1 MFRSIHEKQ
10 NVGKDTVPLE
20 ARRGT
25 PTGNVFRE
33 GTLEL
38 FEIRAGRGSK
48 NPCSVRSPVSFCL
61 GARSG
66 CYGGYCVLSL
76 GDSCPTIHRGEDFSD
91 HFYYLR

>member
-10 NVGKDTVPLE
+10 NVATDTVPLE

-48 NPCSVRSPVSFCL
+48 NPCSVRSPSEIWYDY
-61 GARSG
+61 R
-66 CYGGYCVLSL
+66 
-76 GDSCPTIHRGEDFSD
+76 RG
-91 HFYYLR
+91 